1 MDTASDGS
9 VESCPHLNP
18 ISSHLSRLSHE
29 RDPVPLFRE
38 SLATAGGH
46 DIRGI
51 GCCGLGYYLI
61 TNQKRFSPY
70 ELAGIS
76 VGSLALGLGVFD
88 LGRRR
93 GISEGASF
101 ALRSGDE
108 RKEGEEEEDW
118 RGEFKGRE
126 YADLK
131 TEDKVSWLR
140 KEEKKIRDMQAQE
153 KFRCGQAYIAKEEAY
168 AAYEK
173 HGGYGG
179 QDWKNYNQADETCQA
194 MYNEYQRQQKR
205 LGQIRV
211 EINELNELNGS

>member
-1 MDTASDGS
+1 MTDHARPSIVSKRTHVRQKKHAAAAAAAPLPANLPAAPST
-9 VESCPHLNP
+9 L
-18 ISSHLSRLSHE
+18 E
-29 RDPVPLFRE
+29 RILVGL
-38 SLATAGGH
+38 
-46 DIRGI
+46 

-93 GISEGASF
+93 GVSEGAGF

-108 RKEGEEEEDW
+108 RKEGEEEDDW

-179 QDWKNYNQADETCQA
+179 QDWKKYAFLFAFLSSQAG
-194 MYNEYQRQQKR
+194 Y
-205 LGQIRV
+205 V
-211 EINELNELNGS
+211 